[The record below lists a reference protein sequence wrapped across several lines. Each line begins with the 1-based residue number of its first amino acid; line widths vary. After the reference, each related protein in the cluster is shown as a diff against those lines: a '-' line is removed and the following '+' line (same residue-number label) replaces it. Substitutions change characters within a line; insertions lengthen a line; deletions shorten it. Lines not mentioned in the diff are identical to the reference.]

1 MTPTPPPA
9 SPRRSRVP
17 IAVLVVV
24 VIGVL
29 VALGVANGMFGG
41 GSVSSAS
48 PSSSVPG
55 VIPADQGVV
64 AEGRAVPVRTAEL
77 GVGAPGA
84 VTAVPVTEGAQVAA
98 GAVLLQLDDAAA
110 KAQAAQ
116 AQAGV
121 DAAKASVTQAE
132 ASLDQARAGADAAQA
147 AAEQASAAVTAA
159 DAARDALPGAASD
172 DQERQADAQVDEA
185 RAGLRQAR
193 AARAQA
199 RAQVDAA
206 EAAVTAAKADAARAA
221 GALDAANAAL
231 ADTAIR
237 APFAGMV
244 VAVDAAVGDRVQP
257 GVPLVRI
264 ADLSGW
270 TFESTD
276 LSETSIARVRD
287 GAPVTVTVDGL
298 PGVEIPAT
306 VESVGDYGTSTQGDI
321 TFRVVAV
328 PTGAVPEGLRWNMTV
343 TLEIEGDNA
352 G

>member
-1 MTPTPPPA
+1 
-9 SPRRSRVP
+9 
-17 IAVLVVV
+17 
-24 VIGVL
+24 
-29 VALGVANGMFGG
+29 
-41 GSVSSAS
+41 
-48 PSSSVPG
+48 
-55 VIPADQGVV
+55 
-64 AEGRAVPVRTAEL
+64 
-77 GVGAPGA
+77 
-84 VTAVPVTEGAQVAA
+84 
-98 GAVLLQLDDAAA
+98 
-110 KAQAAQ
+110 
-116 AQAGV
+116 
-121 DAAKASVTQAE
+121 
-132 ASLDQARAGADAAQA
+132 
-147 AAEQASAAVTAA
+147 
-159 DAARDALPGAASD
+159 
-172 DQERQADAQVDEA
+172 
-185 RAGLRQAR
+185 
-193 AARAQA
+193 
-199 RAQVDAA
+199 
-206 EAAVTAAKADAARAA
+206 VTAAKADAARAA

-244 VAVDAAVGDRVQP
+244 VAVDAAVGDRVQQ

>member
-1 MTPTPPPA
+1 
-9 SPRRSRVP
+9 
-17 IAVLVVV
+17 
-24 VIGVL
+24 
-29 VALGVANGMFGG
+29 
-41 GSVSSAS
+41 
-48 PSSSVPG
+48 

-172 DQERQADAQVDEA
+172 DQERQAD
-185 RAGLRQAR
+185 
-193 AARAQA
+193 
-199 RAQVDAA
+199 AQVDAA